1 MAMAKRDGLNFDRS
15 KKKGVKSETQVR
27 EARKPVEKRQAED
40 RKPSSER
47 KPSAERKPAV
57 EVEIN
62 ENIVAGRNAVLE
74 VLDSKLTVEKILV
87 ASGDTSGSINKIIP
101 IAKEKGIPVI
111 EVDRRKLDNLSQG
124 ESHQGVIAYVTPYRY
139 SEVKDILDKAAEKGE
154 KPFILVL
161 DEIEDPHN
169 LGSII
174 RTAELSGVHGV
185 IIPKRRS
192 ASVNSTVY
200 KTSAGAVNHMLIAK
214 VSNLAREVDELKEA
228 GIFVYGADM
237 DGDSA
242 SFATDF
248 SGGVA
253 LIIGNEGKGI
263 SRLLKEKCDS
273 LVSIPMVGKINSLN
287 ASVAAGILMYEVMVQ
302 RLPIED

>member
-1 MAMAKRDGLNFDRS
+1 MAKRDGLNFDRS
-15 KKKGVKSETQVR
+15 KKKGAKSEPQVR
-27 EARKPVEKRQAED
+27 DAARKPVEKRQAED
-40 RKPSSER
+40 RKP
-47 KPSAERKPAV
+47 AERKPAADRKAVV

-62 ENIVAGRNAVLE
+62 ENIVVGRNAVLE

-87 ASGDTSGSINKIIP
+87 AKGDTSGSINKIIP
-101 IAKEKGIPVI
+101 IAKERGIPVI
-111 EVDRRKLDNLSQG
+111 EADRRKLDSMSAG

-154 KPFILVL
+154 KPFILIL

-214 VSNLAREVDELKEA
+214 VSNLAREVDELKEE

-273 LVSIPMVGKINSLN
+273 IVSIPMAGKLNSLN

-302 RLPIED
+302 RLPIEE

>member
-1 MAMAKRDGLNFDRS
+1 MAKRDGLNFDRS
-15 KKKGVKSETQVR
+15 KKKGAKSEAQVR
-27 EARKPVEKRQAED
+27 EAARKPVEKRQAED
-40 RKPSSER
+40 RKPA
-47 KPSAERKPAV
+47 AEA
-57 EVEIN
+57 EIN
-62 ENIVAGRNAVLE
+62 ENIVVGRNAVLE

-87 ASGDTSGSINKIIP
+87 AKGDTSGSINKIIP
-101 IAKEKGIPVI
+101 IAKERGIPVI
-111 EVDRRKLDNLSQG
+111 EADRRKLDSMSAG

-154 KPFILVL
+154 KPFILIL

-214 VSNLAREVDELKEA
+214 VSNLARAVDELKEE

-273 LVSIPMVGKINSLN
+273 LVSIPMAGKLNSLN

-302 RLPIED
+302 RLPIEE

>member
-1 MAMAKRDGLNFDRS
+1 MAKRDGLNFDRS
-15 KKKGVKSETQVR
+15 KKKGAKSEPQVR
-27 EARKPVEKRQAED
+27 DAARKPVEKRQAED
-40 RKPSSER
+40 RKP
-47 KPSAERKPAV
+47 AERKPAPDRKAVV

-62 ENIVAGRNAVLE
+62 ENIVVGRNAVLE

-87 ASGDTSGSINKIIP
+87 AKGDTSGSINKIIP
-101 IAKEKGIPVI
+101 IAKERGIPVI
-111 EVDRRKLDNLSQG
+111 EADRRKLDSMSAG

-154 KPFILVL
+154 KPFILIL

-273 LVSIPMVGKINSLN
+273 LVSIPMAGKLNSLN

-302 RLPIED
+302 RLPIEE

>member
-1 MAMAKRDGLNFDRS
+1 MTMAKRDGLNFDRS
-15 KKKGVKSETQVR
+15 KKKGAKSEAQVR
-27 EARKPVEKRQAED
+27 EAARKPVEKRQAED
-40 RKPSSER
+40 RKPA
-47 KPSAERKPAV
+47 AEA
-57 EVEIN
+57 EIN
-62 ENIVAGRNAVLE
+62 ENIVVGRNAVLE

-87 ASGDTSGSINKIIP
+87 AKGDTSGSINKIIP
-101 IAKEKGIPVI
+101 IAKERGIPVI
-111 EVDRRKLDNLSQG
+111 EADRRKLDSMSAG

-154 KPFILVL
+154 KPFILIL

-214 VSNLAREVDELKEA
+214 VSNLARAVDELKEE

-273 LVSIPMVGKINSLN
+273 LVSIPMAGKLNSLN

-302 RLPIED
+302 RLPIEE

>member
-1 MAMAKRDGLNFDRS
+1 MAKRDGMNFDRS
-15 KKKGVKSETQVR
+15 KKKGAKNETQVR
-27 EARKPVEKRQAED
+27 DTARKPVEKRQAED
-40 RKPSSER
+40 RKPVER
-47 KPSAERKPAV
+47 KIAADRKPV
-57 EVEIN
+57 LEVEIN
-62 ENIVAGRNAVLE
+62 ENIVVGRNAVLE

-87 ASGDTSGSINKIIP
+87 AKGDTSGSINKIIP
-101 IAKEKGIPVI
+101 IAKEKGIPII
-111 EVDRRKLDNLSQG
+111 EADRRKLDSMSGG

-139 SEVKDILDKAAEKGE
+139 SEVRDILDKAAEKGE
-154 KPFILVL
+154 KPFIIIL

-228 GIFVYGADM
+228 GVFVYGADM

-273 LVSIPMVGKINSLN
+273 IVSIPMAGKLNSLN

-302 RLPIED
+302 RLPIEE

>member
-1 MAMAKRDGLNFDRS
+1 
-15 KKKGVKSETQVR
+15 
-27 EARKPVEKRQAED
+27 
-40 RKPSSER
+40 
-47 KPSAERKPAV
+47 
-57 EVEIN
+57 
-62 ENIVAGRNAVLE
+62 VLE

-87 ASGDTSGSINKIIP
+87 AKGDTSGSINKIIP
-101 IAKEKGIPVI
+101 IAKERGIPVI
-111 EVDRRKLDNLSQG
+111 EADRRKLDSMSAG

-154 KPFILVL
+154 KPFILIL

-214 VSNLAREVDELKEA
+214 VSNLAREVDDLKKE

-273 LVSIPMVGKINSLN
+273 VVSIPMAGKLNSLN

-302 RLPIED
+302 RLPIEE